1 MRKNVIVFLLI
12 CTAILLAIG
21 AVFSYKQAHTLVLQ
35 GEVEV
40 KTVNLSSKLSA
51 RINKINVNKGDVVKK
66 GDILVILDAPEV
78 DAKAEQ
84 SQAMLALALAQQE
97 KVNNGNRQE
106 MIAIDRANYEVMEKT
121 YTRMKNLHAEGVIPT
136 QKLDEATA
144 KYKAAKEKYEMTLR
158 GARIEDKVS
167 AAAVVNKAKGATDE
181 VSAYLKENKIIAP
194 SDGIITEIP
203 VEEGELV
210 GAGFPIITLADNNNT
225 WVTFNIREDLLTRI
239 KNGTV
244 LEVRIPALGKETIK
258 VKVNYISVMGNF
270 ATWRATKVKGDF
282 DMKTF
287 EVRAVPLEKN
297 ENVRAGMSVL
307 FDWMKVDEL

>member
-1 MRKNVIVFLLI
+1 MKKNIIVFLLI

-21 AVFSYKQAHTLVLQ
+21 AVFSYKQAHTMVLQ

-51 RINKINVNKGDVVKK
+51 RIDKINVNKGDKVKK
-66 GDILVILDAPEV
+66 GDVLVILDAPEV
-78 DAKAEQ
+78 DAKAQ
-84 SQAMLALALAQQE
+84 QTDAMLALALAQQQ
-97 KVNNGNRQE
+97 KVNNGTRQE
-106 MIAIDRANYEVMEKT
+106 QIATAKANYEVMKKT
-121 YTRMKNLHAEGVIPT
+121 YERMSHLNAEGVIPT

-144 KYKAAKEKYEMTLR
+144 KYKAAKEQYDMAVN
-158 GARIEDKVS
+158 GARYEDKLS
-167 AAAVVNKAKGATDE
+167 AAAAVNRAKGATNE

-194 SDGIITEIP
+194 SDGTITEIP

-210 GAGFPIITLADNNNT
+210 GAGFPIITIADDT
-225 WVTFNIREDLLTRI
+225 DWWVTFNLREDLLTKI
-239 KNGTV
+239 KNGTT
-244 LEVRIPALGKETIK
+244 LDVRIPAIGEKPIK

-297 ENVRAGMSVL
+297 DNVRAGMSVL